1 MGVLDRLEK
10 EARASRQRREAA
22 AASRAR
28 QASAAHARLA
38 PALERAARY
47 LQALATHLGELDRS
61 VSARYRLDD
70 EGELPDLRQHGY
82 RVARDEGEEDEGGH
96 DAGVRLLFEC
106 TGPAVLELHI
116 DGHARAEA
124 LVRRLR
130 EARLSCRASA
140 TSQRIME
147 VQVDSK
153 VPVRVR
159 LSPDL
164 ERGCVWLELR
174 NLDAIGVQR
183 YPFAPERVDE
193 ELLDAVANLVLRE
206 PSRFAELTGSVVD
219 DDRREDLQHR
229 LARAQRRRDAE
240 LAGGGRA
247 LVFPLAEW
255 FRRRF
260 LGG

>member
-10 EARASRQRREAA
+10 EASAARQRREAA

-28 QASAAHARLA
+28 QDSAAYARLA

-61 VSARYRLDD
+61 VPASYRLDD
-70 EGELPDLRQHGY
+70 DEAELTDLRQQGY
-82 RVARDEGEEDEGGH
+82 RVLRDQEDDGGY
-96 DAGVRLLFEC
+96 DAGVKLLFEC

-130 EARLSCRASA
+130 DVGLSCRASA
-140 TSQRIME
+140 ASQRIME
-147 VQVDSK
+147 VQVDAK

-159 LSPDL
+159 LTPDL

-174 NLDAIGVQR
+174 NLDALGVQR
-183 YPFAPERVDE
+183 YPLAPERVDE

-219 DDRREDLQHR
+219 DDRREDLQRR
-229 LARAQRRRDAE
+229 LARAQRQRDAE
-240 LAGGGRA
+240 LVGGVRA
-247 LVFPLAEW
+247 LVFPVTEW
-255 FRRRF
+255 FRRRY